1 MSIAKFEISKDL
13 LEKQNSLLEKIA
25 KEGKIKVGINEV
37 TKMLERGVAKF
48 VVIAE
53 DVNPE
58 EIVMHLPLL
67 CEEKKVPFSF
77 MPTKKELGA
86 KAGIEVG
93 TSAIVVIDEG
103 DNKKELETLAK
114 KIAELKK

>member
-1 MSIAKFEISKDL
+1 MAVAKFELPKEL
-13 LEKQNSLLEKIA
+13 LEKQMQLLEKIN
-25 KEGKIKVGINEV
+25 KEGKVKIGINEV
-37 TKMLERGVAKF
+37 TKMIERGNAKF

-53 DVNPE
+53 DVNPA

-67 CEEKKVPFSF
+67 CEEKKVPYSF
-77 MPTKKELGA
+77 VPTKKELGE

-93 TSAIVVIDEG
+93 TAAIVVIDEG